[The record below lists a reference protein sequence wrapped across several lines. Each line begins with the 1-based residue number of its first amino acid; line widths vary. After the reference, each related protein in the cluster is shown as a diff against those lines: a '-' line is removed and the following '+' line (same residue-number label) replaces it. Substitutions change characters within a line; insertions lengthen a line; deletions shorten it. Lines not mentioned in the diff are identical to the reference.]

1 MKPPPPHSPEVGV
14 CCSKLEPSC
23 HLLGRSA
30 VASPL
35 RESPEGHLRV
45 TASAWT
51 QVWSRSSLQITKSLS
66 SPRGS
71 PGFLRILPGKA
82 RDQSTVLFT
91 RSDVSME
98 VRAHGDAFPQ
108 SRGSAAPQR
117 VVGGVRPF
125 CTIITTQFAELKTHS
140 RASAPSTDGKGF
152 VPVLNIYTIFIYNV
166 TLFITVLC
174 PFLIRT
180 RSNLVRKIKVEETG
194 PAIHTAVRVS
204 TRSVRGLVSG
214 APQERL
220 CLNRVDRLRSLSAP
234 GGVDTGWAERR
245 TRRIGPGARPGGLR
259 PVCRRYAQKQAE
271 NKTAG
276 QEPREG
282 RARAWRRRG
291 RLVPHGGGAE
301 CWSSEIWVFEVRLA
315 LVSCRWLPPC
325 SPPSMARPLGCGQG
339 SRIVFAL
346 TFGPAPVPQKDTA
359 YVMCWTARGR
369 GNSGTW
375 LSSQGSFT
383 VMMKSDPD

>member
-1 MKPPPPHSPEVGV
+1 MVSQ
-14 CCSKLEPSC
+14 
-23 HLLGRSA
+23 LLA
-30 VASPL
+30 NNK
-35 RESPEGHLRV
+35 V
-45 TASAWT
+45 TFVT
-51 QVWSRSSLQITKSLS
+51 
-66 SPRGS
+66 PGS

-117 VVGGVRPF
+117 AVGGVRPF
-125 CTIITTQFAELKTHS
+125 CTIITTRFAELKTHS
-140 RASAPSTDGKGF
+140 RASAPNTDGKGF
-152 VPVLNIYTIFIYNV
+152 VPILNIYTIFVYNV

-174 PFLIRT
+174 LFLIRT
-180 RSNLVRKIKVEETG
+180 RSNLVRNIKPEATG

-204 TRSVRGLVSG
+204 PRSVRGLVSG

-220 CLNRVDRLRSLSAP
+220 CLNGVDRLRSLSAP
-234 GGVDTGWAERR
+234 GGVDTGWAGRR

-282 RARAWRRRG
+282 RARAWRGRG
-291 RLVPHGGGAE
+291 QLAPHGGGAE

-315 LVSCRWLPPC
+315 LVSRRWLALLPAFDGQAAGLWPGQQDCFCSDIWTCLC
-325 SPPSMARPLGCGQG
+325 SPEGHSLRNVLD
-339 SRIVFAL
+339 S
-346 TFGPAPVPQKDTA
+346 
-359 YVMCWTARGR
+359 
-369 GNSGTW
+369 SGTW
-375 LSSQGSFT
+375 QLGD
-383 VMMKSDPD
+383 MAE